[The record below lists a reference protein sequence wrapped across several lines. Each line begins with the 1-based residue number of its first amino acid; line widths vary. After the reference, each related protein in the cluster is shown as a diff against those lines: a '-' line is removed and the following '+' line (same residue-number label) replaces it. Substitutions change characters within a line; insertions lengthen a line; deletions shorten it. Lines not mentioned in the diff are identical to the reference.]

1 MEEKEVKQKK
11 KHPLWLVII
20 VRALEIF
27 FGLLIMAVLI
37 VFIAVGA
44 FSYNMKGN
52 IRVSVNG
59 EIVEPQNIVCYR
71 GSGDRETQ
79 KTKLHWKEE
88 YYFIKAKADSYDGYN
103 FEFDVDTEDGTK
115 HFHFRVFKTH
125 NGSPTVNFDYEL
137 KLNVEEDEWVA
148 YVSLG
153 DEYGNGPEERIF
165 LKDDP
170 NAFIS
175 IGP

>member
-1 MEEKEVKQKK
+1 MEEEQKK
-11 KHPLWLVII
+11 KKYPRWLVLI
-20 VRALEIF
+20 VRLFEII
-27 FGLLIMAVLI
+27 FGLLI
-37 VFIAVGA
+37 IAVVVVCIAIGA

-71 GSGDRETQ
+71 GLHDGETQ

-88 YYFIKAKADSYDGYN
+88 YYFIKVKADPYDGYN

-115 HFHFRVFKTH
+115 HFHFQVIKTH
-125 NGSPTVNFDYEL
+125 NGSPTEIFDYEL
-137 KLNVEEDEWVA
+137 KLNKEAGEWVA
-148 YVSLG
+148 YVSLD
-153 DEYGNGPEERIF
+153 DEYGNGPEEKIL

>member
-1 MEEKEVKQKK
+1 MEEKKEKQKK

-20 VRALEIF
+20 VRALEIL

-44 FSYNMKGN
+44 FSYNMKGS

-137 KLNVEEDEWVA
+137 KLCMEDGEWVA

-153 DEYGNGPEERIF
+153 DEYGTKPERIL

-170 NAFIS
+170 EAFIS

>member
-1 MEEKEVKQKK
+1 MEEKQKK
-11 KHPLWLVII
+11 KYPLWLVII
-20 VRALEIF
+20 VRGLEIV
-27 FGLLIMAVLI
+27 FGLLIIAVLT
-37 VFIAVGA
+37 VFIAVGV
-44 FSYNMKGN
+44 FSYNMKGS

-71 GSGDRETQ
+71 GLHDRESQ

-88 YYFIKAKADSYDGYN
+88 YYFIKVKADSYDGYN
-103 FEFDVDTEDGTK
+103 FEFDVDTDGGMK
-115 HFHFRVFKTH
+115 HFHFRVLKTH

-137 KLNVEEDEWVA
+137 KLCMEDGEWVA

-153 DEYGNGPEERIF
+153 DEYGTQPERIL
-165 LKDDP
+165 LKDQP